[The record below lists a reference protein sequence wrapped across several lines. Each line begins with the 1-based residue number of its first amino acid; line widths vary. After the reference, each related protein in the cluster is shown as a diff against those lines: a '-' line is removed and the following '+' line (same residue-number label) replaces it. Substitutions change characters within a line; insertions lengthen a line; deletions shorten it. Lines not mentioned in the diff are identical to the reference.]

1 MVSSVMCLTTVMA
14 EYQNIIMDSLVLGEM
29 ERDREW
35 GWRKSRK
42 GERGEERRKKK
53 EGIDQ

>member
-1 MVSSVMCLTTVMA
+1 MA

-42 GERGEERRKKK
+42 GERGEERRKTK

>member
-35 GWRKSRK
+35 GWRRK
-42 GERGEERRKKK
+42 EEDKRG
-53 EGIDQ
+53 D